1 MGKVIVITSGK
12 GGVGKTTATANIG
25 TGLAME
31 GKKVILVDADIGL
44 RNLDLVMGL
53 ENRIVFDVVDVVEK
67 ECRSYRQALIKD
79 KRFKSLFLLPAA
91 QSRDKTAVSPEQM
104 KELCDTLKESFDFVI
119 IDCPAGIEHGFR
131 TSIAGADEGIIVT
144 NPEVSAVRD
153 ADRIIGLIEA
163 EGMPEPKLMINRM
176 RDNLVKKHQ
185 MLGVNDITDILGI
198 EIIGIVPED
207 ENILFSSNKGEPLV
221 MDQSS
226 KAGRAYRNIVRKII
240 DPNATQ
246 EIDLE
251 QVGLWEKIKRLF
263 SGQGIFGVKAE
274 S

>member
-25 TGLAME
+25 AGLAME
-31 GKKVILVDADIGL
+31 GKKVILIDADIGL

-67 ECRSYRQALIKD
+67 ECRSYRQALIRD
-79 KRFKSLFLLPAA
+79 KRFKNLFLLPAA
-91 QSRDKTAVSPEQM
+91 QSRDKNAIQPEQM
-104 KELCDTLKESFDFVI
+104 KELCDTLRDAFDYVI
-119 IDCPAGIEHGFR
+119 IDCPAGIEHGFK

-153 ADRIIGLIEA
+153 ADRIIGLLEA
-163 EGMPEPKLMINRM
+163 EEKPEPRLLVNRM
-176 RDNLVKKHQ
+176 RENLVKKRQ
-185 MLGVNDITDILGI
+185 MLSTNDITDVLGI

-207 ENILFSSNKGEPLV
+207 EKVLFSTNKGEPAV
-221 MDQSS
+221 MDQASR
-226 KAGRAYRNIVRKII
+226 AGRSYRNIVRRII
-240 DPNATQ
+240 DPHATQ

-251 QVGLWEKIKRLF
+251 EVGLWEKIKRF
-263 SGQGIFGVKAE
+263 FGSQGFFGAKAQ